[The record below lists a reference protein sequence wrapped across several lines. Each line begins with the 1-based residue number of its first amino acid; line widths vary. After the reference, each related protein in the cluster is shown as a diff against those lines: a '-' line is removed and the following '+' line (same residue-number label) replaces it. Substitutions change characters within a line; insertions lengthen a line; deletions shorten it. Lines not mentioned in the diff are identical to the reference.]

1 MKSKNIE
8 KYYNKGYITQEEL
21 WCCLRLI
28 YIYNHAGIPNNG
40 NFDGTRVDKFRNFNE
55 NILTYQVKNLLDYQ
69 WIIETL
75 KTEIAKVKEIKPKF
89 LYVFLDFL
97 FNDLSMKNLKNKYKA
112 DHTKIKEIVIV
123 FSKCLVVLMRERKI
137 LKS

>member
-8 KYYNKGYITQEEL
+8 NYYNKGYITQEEL
-21 WCCLRLI
+21 WSCLKLI
-28 YIYNHAGIPNNG
+28 YIYDHAGIPNST
-40 NFDGTRVDKFRNFNE
+40 FDGVRVDKFRNFNE
-55 NILTYQVKNLLDYQ
+55 DLITYQVKNLLDYQ

-75 KTEIAKVKEIKPKF
+75 KVEIAKVKEIKPKY

-97 FNDLSMKNLKNKYKA
+97 FNDLNKRELLSKYKISYNTMKN
-112 DHTKIKEIVIV
+112 IVIS
-123 FSKCLVVLMRERKI
+123 FSQCLPFLMKERKI

>member
-8 KYYNKGYITQEEL
+8 NYYNKGYITQKEL
-21 WCCLRLI
+21 WCCLKLI
-28 YIYNHAGIPNNG
+28 YIYDHAGIPNG
-40 NFDGTRVDKFRNFNE
+40 TFDGVRVDKFRNFNE
-55 NILTYQVKNLLDYQ
+55 EVITYQVKNLLDYQ

-75 KTEIAKVKEIKPKF
+75 KTEIAKVKEIKPKY

-97 FNDLSMKNLKNKYKA
+97 FNDLSMRKLKNKYKISYNIM
-112 DHTKIKEIVIV
+112 KGVVIT
-123 FSKCLVVLMRERKI
+123 FSKCLLILMKERKI